1 MLEMKGD
8 HAEGHSTHI
17 LTHDSEGVRDG
28 VMVGGG
34 ERACAAAAAF
44 NHVKDEGG
52 DGGCGLARSVF
63 RKVEPR
69 RLSIHRREGKAPRE
83 R

>member
-1 MLEMKGD
+1 M
-8 HAEGHSTHI
+8 
-17 LTHDSEGVRDG
+17 DG

-52 DGGCGLARSVF
+52 DGDGGCGLARSVF
-63 RKVEPR
+63 RKIEPR
-69 RLSIHRREGKAPRE
+69 RVGPSIGGREKPLEKDKRE
-83 R
+83 RERVSE

>member
-1 MLEMKGD
+1 MELWLG
-8 HAEGHSTHI
+8 AVS
-17 LTHDSEGVRDG
+17 
-28 VMVGGG
+28 
-34 ERACAAAAAF
+34 ERACAAAAAAF
-44 NHVKDEGG
+44 NHVKDEGGG

-69 RLSIHRREGKAPRE
+69 RRVCPSIGEREGKAPRE